1 MNRALV
7 IALVLSMA
15 APASG
20 VLAAAAGQTQ
30 GVGSISGVAHAAAGK
45 VAANTTVRLRGL
57 ANGQLAETT
66 TTDSLGQF
74 TFAGLNPGNYVIE
87 VVNAA
92 GDIIGT
98 SATVSVAAGAAVTG
112 VAIASAAS
120 AAATVAGGSFFTST
134 LGIVSVAAAGA
145 AVAGVT
151 VAANRTTASGSK

>member
-1 MNRALV
+1 MNRVLV
-7 IALVLSMA
+7 IALVLAMA

-20 VLAAAAGQTQ
+20 VLAAGAGQTQ
-30 GVGSISGVAHAAAGK
+30 GVGSISGVAHAGSK

-57 ANGQLAETT
+57 ANGQLAETAT
-66 TTDSLGQF
+66 TNTLGQF
-74 TFAGLNPGNYVIE
+74 TFTGLNPGNYVIE

-112 VAIASAAS
+112 VAVTLAAT
-120 AAATVAGGSFFTST
+120 AATVAGGSFFTST

-151 VAANRTTASGSK
+151 VAANRPTASGSK